1 MKITDGGDVLID
13 RMEEDAERQFLTIH
27 LFENLVETSIYVL
40 TMDFTGFVNDQQRG
54 LFRMSYME
62 DGIKKCEK

>member
-1 MKITDGGDVLID
+1 
-13 RMEEDAERQFLTIH
+13 MEEDVERQFFTIH

-62 DGIKKCEK
+62 DGIKKWEK

>member
-13 RMEEDAERQFLTIH
+13 RMEEDVERQFFTIH

-62 DGIKKCEK
+62 DGIKKWEK